1 MEFTILPPEVT
12 SALIH
17 SGPGSESLIQAATAW
32 QQLGRQLEESASA
45 YNSALAPL
53 VGVWQGPSAAAMT
66 ESVEPYLAWLRATA
80 QQCQQAASSTEA
92 AVAAFNSVSAAVV
105 PLAQVK
111 ANRTRLAQ
119 LLATNRFGSNLPAI
133 SQTEEQYQ
141 TMWANNSAALNRYQT
156 TSAQAT
162 TLQQFTSPPEVADTA
177 GTAAQ
182 ASAVP
187 AAGSSAKSAA
197 TAAAAALPAATNPL
211 QQLAQFDPNAGW
223 FGLANTYANQF
234 ISSGFPINLLSYA
247 AQNSSAQA
255 LQTVGGDI
263 GQGLSEGIGSVGG
276 GAGGGLSALGA
287 AGLSAEPTAAIGV
300 GVSLGKLTAPPAI
313 VGLLPG
319 TQVQLASAAT
329 PLPTGDS
336 DFPMPPLMPPPISS
350 GAGTGWRKRKQ
361 QKYDDIQIGKELKG
375 TIMPRSPLGG

>member
-1 MEFTILPPEVT
+1 MEFTILPPEIT

-17 SGPGSESLIQAATAW
+17 SGPGSESLSQAASAW

-66 ESVEPYLAWLRATA
+66 ESVAPYLAWLRSTA
-80 QQCQQAASSTEA
+80 QQCQQVASSTQA

-111 ANRTRLAQ
+111 ANRTRLLQ

-133 SQTEEQYQ
+133 SQIEQQYQ

-162 TLQQFTSPPEVADTA
+162 TLQQFTTPPATTNPT
-177 GTAAQ
+177 GLAAQ
-182 ASAVP
+182 ASATP
-187 AAGSSAKSAA
+187 ATAATSSAARI
-197 TAAAAALPAATNPL
+197 AAAAAPAAANPINFGI
-211 QQLAQFDPNAGW
+211 ADPTTGY
-223 FGLANTYANQF
+223 FGLANQYANQF
-234 ISSGFPINLLSYA
+234 LSSGFPFNMLSYL
-247 AQNSSAQA
+247 AQTSSAQA
-255 LQTVGGDI
+255 LQSVGGDI

-276 GAGGGLSALGA
+276 AAGGGLGALGA

-300 GVSLGKLTAPPAI
+300 GVSVGKLTAPPAI

-319 TQVQLASAAT
+319 TQVQLASAAS

-336 DFPMPPLMPPPISS
+336 DFPMPPLMPPPMSS
-350 GAGTGWRKRKQ
+350 GAGSGWRKRKQ

-375 TIMPRSPLGG
+375 TVMPRSPLGG